1 MVVSTVVVFPIV
13 EAIADWKAHSLYFL
27 DHLTR
32 PMTLTQ
38 QIRRRS
44 SYRMVPKSNET
55 TNKQ

>member
-1 MVVSTVVVFPIV
+1 MIVPTVVVFPIV

-38 QIRRRS
+38 QIRRS

>member
-1 MVVSTVVVFPIV
+1 MVVPTVVVFPIV

-27 DHLTR
+27 DHLT
-32 PMTLTQ
+32 LTQ